1 MCDFSGKLIAWMD
14 RELPAEVA
22 ASVAQH
28 LEVCG
33 DCRSRVDAYRR
44 LGASV
49 DGYCDETL
57 AAGVRARSPRWLPAA
72 VATGAVAAL
81 VALFVVWPKASVR
94 PHAHPPQS
102 TTARV
107 EHAIAEKSTL
117 APAGPIRR
125 ISRPRSVRIERS
137 HVQDRN
143 AVPVF
148 AGNENNDAASS
159 PSMIQ
164 IAIPSDEMFP
174 PGAVPEGV
182 QFVADVTI
190 GADGSA
196 ERLRLR
202 PRLATFERK
211 GGQP

>member
-14 RELPAEVA
+14 RELPAEEA
-22 ASVAQH
+22 ASVVQH

-33 DCRSRVDAYRR
+33 DCRSRIDAYSR
-44 LGASV
+44 LSQAV
-49 DGYCDETL
+49 DGYCDETT
-57 AAGVRARSPRWLPAA
+57 AGTRARSSRWLPAA
-72 VATGAVAAL
+72 VAAGAAATL
-81 VALFVVWPKASVR
+81 VTLFMVWPKASVR
-94 PHAHPPQS
+94 PDAHLPQS
-102 TTARV
+102 TTAQV
-107 EHAIAEKSTL
+107 EHVIAEKSTL
-117 APAGPIRR
+117 AQAGPIRR
-125 ISRPRSVRIERS
+125 ISRPRSVRIEHS

-148 AGNENNDAASS
+148 AGNENDDAASS
-159 PSMIQ
+159 PSVIQ
-164 IAIPSDEMFP
+164 IAFPADEMFP

-190 GADGSA
+190 TADGSA
-196 ERLRLR
+196 ERLQLR